1 MSSKAHRLN
10 RPAHVRPF
18 DWSGTAPPAA
28 APLRSAVPAPAT
40 SPAPSAVDAAQI
52 ERDAF
57 MKGYAQGE
65 RAGAEA
71 AAARGDA
78 VVRRL
83 TETVDELRKLKAD
96 LLHKTEQQ
104 VVQLAL
110 AIARRI
116 IHREVSLDRELVA
129 AMGRV
134 AIDRLGAVSSATIRL
149 HPDDYAAV
157 MRGYPEGTADAGVT
171 SVVADPLVRRGGC
184 LVESDFGL
192 IDVSVDAQIREIAT
206 ALLGDVDGEPPP
218 DAEVFVAR

>member
-1 MSSKAHRLN
+1 MSSKAHRLS

-18 DWSGTAPPAA
+18 DWSGTAPASAAPLRPVASAPAA
-28 APLRSAVPAPAT
+28 APAPT
-40 SPAPSAVDAAQI
+40 VDAAQI

-83 TETVDELRKLKAD
+83 TETVDELRKLKAE

-171 SVVADPLVRRGGC
+171 TVVADPLVRRGGC

-206 ALLGDVDGEPPP
+206 ALLGDADGEPPP
-218 DAEVFVAR
+218 AAEVFVAR